1 MVDPLGHQ
9 TIPPS
14 PAEPI
19 GQWDFALHPA
29 TSARTRCIHLAS
41 VNQSA
46 QIRCIHPA
54 SMNQSVQIRCI
65 HPASA
70 LFTSISVKTVSKRA
84 GGHGGPPLRGVCN
97 VRLTFKT
104 KQPHIA
110 MRGGMWSGW
119 AASRTGQLS
128 DTASQHPFGG
138 WQGGHH
144 PRWQYPPPQSEM
156 ITPAIGDGR
165 PTWPPDVTAKP
176 SRTEGSTGFRV
187 TSGDLG
193 THAMHPPRKRES
205 NNADR
210 KQSIFETCGR
220 TRRSA
225 PTRRFVQ

>member
-1 MVDPLGHQ
+1 M
-9 TIPPS
+9 
-14 PAEPI
+14 
-19 GQWDFALHPA
+19 
-29 TSARTRCIHLAS
+29 TSKH
-41 VNQSA
+41 
-46 QIRCIHPA
+46 
-54 SMNQSVQIRCI
+54 
-65 HPASA
+65 
-70 LFTSISVKTVSKRA
+70 A
-84 GGHGGPPLRGVCN
+84 GGNSGPPLRGVCN

-104 KQPHIA
+104 KQIDIA
-110 MRGGMWSGW
+110 MRGGMSSGW

-176 SRTEGSTGFRV
+176 SRTERSTGFRV

-193 THAMHPPRKRES
+193 THAMHPPRKCS
-205 NNADR
+205 NNINVQPIGIDTR
-210 KQSIFETCGR
+210 GR

-225 PTRRFVQ
+225 PTRRICPMVRDSKFGNGIFVTSGEIGTNAMHPPGKSIIHINKCQNRIETRGRTYVIHPFTAQA

>member
-1 MVDPLGHQ
+1 
-9 TIPPS
+9 
-14 PAEPI
+14 
-19 GQWDFALHPA
+19 
-29 TSARTRCIHLAS
+29 
-41 VNQSA
+41 
-46 QIRCIHPA
+46 
-54 SMNQSVQIRCI
+54 
-65 HPASA
+65 
-70 LFTSISVKTVSKRA
+70 
-84 GGHGGPPLRGVCN
+84 
-97 VRLTFKT
+97 
-104 KQPHIA
+104 

-156 ITPAIGDGR
+156 ITPTIGDGR

-176 SRTEGSTGFRV
+176 SRTERSTGFRV

-225 PTRRFVQ
+225 PTLRICPMVRDSKFGNGIFVTSGKRIIHINKCQDRIDTHGRAWQPSPTRRFCIRHAGSRCNNAATPTQNFLVTAYRTNKPANPSAPPRRGCSGSWYAKRRYSHPSDTSYPSW

>member
-1 MVDPLGHQ
+1 MACVDVVA
-9 TIPPS
+9 S
-14 PAEPI
+14 E
-19 GQWDFALHPA
+19 F
-29 TSARTRCIHLAS
+29 RC
-41 VNQSA
+41 
-46 QIRCIHPA
+46 
-54 SMNQSVQIRCI
+54 
-65 HPASA
+65 
-70 LFTSISVKTVSKRA
+70 SKRA
-84 GGHGGPPLRGVCN
+84 GGHGGPPLRRGCV

-156 ITPAIGDGR
+156 ITPTIGDGR

-176 SRTEGSTGFRV
+176 SRTERSTGFRV

-210 KQSIFETCGR
+210 KQSIFETC
-220 TRRSA
+220 A
-225 PTRRFVQ
+225 PTYVIHPSTWQA